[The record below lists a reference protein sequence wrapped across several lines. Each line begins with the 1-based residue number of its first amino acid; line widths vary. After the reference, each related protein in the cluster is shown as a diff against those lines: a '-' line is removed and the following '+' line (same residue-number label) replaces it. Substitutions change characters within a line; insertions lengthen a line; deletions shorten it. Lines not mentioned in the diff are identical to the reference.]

1 MEFNPVLHKRLT
13 YGIAR
18 TPFRTSHAAASGTQR
33 RPAALTCSRSKRDSP
48 ALGPGEEDVPPGG
61 MAAPGHGVGPPLR
74 QSTAGR
80 RRSAPRGPLSAAGQP
95 AGRGGKGRPPQ
106 VCCRT
111 APSGLAAL
119 PRNLPFALGRTRRRP
134 GPPRRAGRE
143 GSGTRARLRGE
154 KGGFGSRCSPK
165 GEREGRGER
174 RGAALPQRPR
184 RKSRAATGRPAP
196 PWQLPACPARRHTA
210 PPGGAP
216 RQQRVGALL
225 ARSPRGLA
233 SRS

>member
-48 ALGPGEEDVPPGG
+48 ALRARGGRRPPRRDGCPR
-61 MAAPGHGVGPPLR
+61 ARRRPAPQAEHGRAPALR
-74 QSTAGR
+74 TAGPAQR
-80 RRSAPRGPLSAAGQP
+80 RRAARGARREGPAATGVLPHSAQR
-95 AGRGGKGRPPQ
+95 AGRSPPH
-106 VCCRT
+106 
-111 APSGLAAL
+111 
-119 PRNLPFALGRTRRRP
+119 LPFALGRTRRRP

-154 KGGFGSRCSPK
+154 EGGFGSRCSPK

-196 PWQLPACPARRHTA
+196 P
-210 PPGGAP
+210 
-216 RQQRVGALL
+216 
-225 ARSPRGLA
+225 
-233 SRS
+233 